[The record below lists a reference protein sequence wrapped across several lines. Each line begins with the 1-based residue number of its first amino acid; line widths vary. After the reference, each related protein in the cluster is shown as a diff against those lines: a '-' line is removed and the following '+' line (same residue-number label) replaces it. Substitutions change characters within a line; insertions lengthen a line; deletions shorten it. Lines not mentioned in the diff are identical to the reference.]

1 MADKIL
7 YVSDLDDTLLGKD
20 SHLSPFT
27 LETINRLIQ
36 EGLLFT
42 FASARSLTSAA
53 KAIRGLNLRLPV
65 ITYNGTFIQDAGTGK
80 ILHGCTFGAEQRRAI
95 MEILEGFRVSPLVYA
110 FVDGVERLSWRAGTE
125 NAGMKNYL
133 AHRKGDPRLNP
144 IPARTAADTAQ
155 VPPKSSAA
163 PVAAPDAPPAVL
175 PPLYAGD
182 IFYFTCIGTYEEFL
196 PVRHKLSTVA
206 GVSCSLFPEPGRPG
220 EYWCEIMPAGAS
232 KAQAVLWL
240 KKILGVHKV
249 ITFGDAQNDIP
260 MFEVSD
266 ECYAV
271 ANACDEL
278 KQLASGI
285 IQSNAGDG
293 VAKFLASFGCCSR
306 HPEDRLQGQ

>member
-7 YVSDLDDTLLGKD
+7 YVSDLDNTLLGKD
-20 SHLSPFT
+20 SRLSPFT
-27 LETINRLIQ
+27 LETLNRLIQ

-53 KAIRGLNLRLPV
+53 KTIQGLNLHLPV
-65 ITYNGTFIQDAGTGK
+65 ITYNGTFIQDAGTGE
-80 ILHGCTFGAEQRRAI
+80 ILHGCTFDTDQRWAV
-95 MEILEGFRVSPLVYA
+95 MEILEGFGVSPLVYA
-110 FVDGVERLSWRAGTE
+110 FVDGVERLSWRLGTE

-133 AHRKGDPRLNP
+133 DNRQGDPRLNP
-144 IPARTAADTAQ
+144 IPAGAAADTAQ
-155 VPPKSSAA
+155 IPPESSTAPSIM
-163 PVAAPDAPPAVL
+163 PVAAPVTPPVLL

-196 PVRHKLSTVA
+196 PVRDKLAAIA
-206 GVSCSLFPEPGRPG
+206 GIRCSLCPEPGRPG

-232 KAQAVLWL
+232 KAQAILRL
-240 KKILGVHKV
+240 KKILGARKV

-260 MFEVSD
+260 MFKVSD

-278 KQLASGI
+278 KQLADGI
-285 IQSNAGDG
+285 ILSNAGDG
-293 VAKFLASFGCCSR
+293 VARFLDSLT
-306 HPEDRLQGQ
+306 H